1 MTDIDGIMWLAQ
13 AAPLVQQTADSLRLV
28 ADTPVVKMV
37 TASPTAFERISGV
50 ASGLV
55 SITLL
60 VLTVAL
66 VPAAWNFRKSYKRIN
81 ELLDRVYGDVNP
93 IMRHV
98 SAIADDVNYITTSVR
113 VDVQEVNRTVAAA
126 NAKVRAAMDEAEE
139 QLRELRAFLAVV
151 QAEAEDTFVTTASTV
166 RGVRAGAEALGVRRR
181 DMELSP
187 FDAEAIAEAARAAA
201 DEMEEEIDG
210 DDGSDARPDAGRQ
223 RGGPRLKPRRG
234 RGDEA

>member
-1 MTDIDGIMWLAQ
+1 MTHFDGMLWLAQ
-13 AAPLVQQTADSLRLV
+13 AAPLVQQAADSLTLAV
-28 ADTPVVKMV
+28 DTPIVKMI
-37 TASPTAFERISGV
+37 TASPTMFERISGL

-66 VPAAWNFRKSYKRIN
+66 VPAAWNFRKSYKRVN
-81 ELLDRVYGDVNP
+81 QLLDQVYGDVNP

-113 VDVQEVNRTVAAA
+113 VDVQEVNRTIASA
-126 NAKVRAAMDEAEE
+126 NARVREAMDEAEE

-166 RGVRAGAEALGVRRR
+166 RGVRAGAEAFGERRR
-181 DMELSP
+181 DMELSLL
-187 FDAEAIAEAARAAA
+187 DAESIAAAAREAA
-201 DEMEEEIDG
+201 DEMEETIDG
-210 DDGSDARPDAGRQ
+210 DDGTDTQPHPGRP
-223 RGGPRLKPRRG
+223 GPRLKPRGG
-234 RGDEA
+234 RGHEA

>member
-1 MTDIDGIMWLAQ
+1 MTELDGMLWLAQ
-13 AAPLVQQTADSLRLV
+13 ASPLVQQAADSLRLAV
-28 ADTPVVKMV
+28 DTPIVKMV

-66 VPAAWNFRKSYKRIN
+66 VPAAWNFRKSYKKVN

-113 VDVQEVNRTVAAA
+113 VDVQEVNRTVASA
-126 NAKVRAAMDEAEE
+126 NARVREAMDEAEE

-166 RGVRAGAEALGVRRR
+166 RGVRAGAEAFGGRRR
-181 DMELSP
+181 DMELSMR
-187 FDAEAIAEAARAAA
+187 DAESIAAAAREAA
-201 DEMEEEIDG
+201 DEMEEAIDG
-210 DDGSDARPDAGRQ
+210 DDGTDTRPRPGRP
-223 RGGPRLKPRRG
+223 GPRLKPRGG

>member
-1 MTDIDGIMWLAQ
+1 MTHFDGMQWLAQ
-13 AAPLVQQTADSLRLV
+13 AVPFVQQAADSLAV
-28 ADTPVVKMV
+28 DTPIVKMI

-60 VLTVAL
+60 VLTIAL
-66 VPAAWNFRKSYKRIN
+66 VPAAWNFRKSYKKVN
-81 ELLDRVYGDVNP
+81 QLLERVYGDINP
-93 IMRHV
+93 LMRHA
-98 SAIADDVNYITTSVR
+98 SAIADDVNYITTSIR

-126 NAKVRAAMDEAEE
+126 NARVREAMDEAEE

-166 RGVRAGAEALGVRRR
+166 RGVRAGAEALGRRRR

-187 FDAEAIAEAARAAA
+187 LDAEAIATAAREAA
-201 DEMEEEIDG
+201 DEMEEAIDG
-210 DDGSDARPDAGRQ
+210 DDGSDTRPHPGRT
-223 RGGPRLKPRRG
+223 GPRLKPRGG